1 LPKNV
6 DAIVA
11 AVSHCQ
17 YLTTPLPVLT
27 SLLKPGGVFVDV
39 KSAYDPLAIANA
51 GYVLWRL

>member
-1 LPKNV
+1 
-6 DAIVA
+6 
-11 AVSHCQ
+11 
-17 YLTTPLPVLT
+17 LT